1 MSAKILI
8 IDDDLDTLKLVGV
21 MLQRQGYEIS
31 AAADGRQG
39 LAKALAEKPDLILL
53 DVMMPG
59 MDGFE
64 VARQLRK
71 NAQTQSTPI
80 LMFTAKTQLDDKVV
94 GFEVGADDYLTK
106 PTHPAELQAHVR
118 ALLARVEEQT
128 AGDSP
133 AAIQEKPGRI
143 IGVLAPRGGLG
154 VSTIACNLAAAI
166 YSRTQ
171 AEVILAELTPGHGS
185 LGMELGTPNPR
196 GLNRLLSGKPT
207 DINVE
212 VVGSVLVSHGSGLK
226 LLLASE
232 NPRDVSLTAQARN
245 FAVLVPC
252 LASLARF
259 VVLDL
264 GSGLPPYVEG
274 VLPLCND
281 RVVVTEASP
290 NTVGQTRIM
299 LDEISALGVDPTSI
313 RVILNNR
320 VRSDTQILW
329 TEVQKLLGHPLSS
342 VMTPAPELML
352 QASRVHMP
360 AVLSEPTNATSQQ
373 VFKLADQIVEREHA
387 KQV

>member
-39 LAKALAEKPDLILL
+39 LAKAFAEKPDIILL
-53 DVMMPG
+53 DVMMPE
-59 MDGFE
+59 MDGYE

-71 NAQTQSTPI
+71 NPATQSTPI

-118 ALLARVEEQT
+118 ALLSRAEDEAGVE
-128 AGDSP
+128 AP
-133 AAIQEKPGRI
+133 AATQTKPGRV
-143 IGVLAPRGGLG
+143 IGVLSPRGGLG
-154 VSTIACNLAAAI
+154 ASTVACNLAGAL

-171 AEVILAELTPGHGS
+171 GEVILAELTPGRGT
-185 LGMELGTPNPR
+185 LGMDLGTPSPR
-196 GLNRLLSGKPT
+196 GLNRLLSGKP
-207 DINVE
+207 NEVE
-212 VVGSVLVSHGSGLK
+212 REKVQSVLFPHASGLK

-232 NPRDVSLTAQARN
+232 NPRDVSLTVQTRH
-245 FAVLVPC
+245 FAALVPC
-252 LASLARF
+252 LASLGRF

-274 VLPLCND
+274 VLPLCD
-281 RVVVTEASP
+281 ERVVVTEPSP

-299 LDEISALGVDPTSI
+299 LDEITALGIDPASI
-313 RVILNNR
+313 SVVLNNR
-320 VRSDTQILW
+320 MRSDTQILW
-329 TEVQKLLGHPLSS
+329 SEVQKILGHPLSCIL
-342 VMTPAPELML
+342 TPAPELML
-352 QASRVHMP
+352 QAARLHIP
-360 AVLSEPTNATSQQ
+360 AVLSQPTNATSQQ
-373 VFKLADQIVEREHA
+373 VFQLADQMMAREHS
-387 KQV
+387 K

>member
-39 LAKALAEKPDLILL
+39 LAKAIAEKPDVILL
-53 DVMMPG
+53 DVMMPE
-59 MDGFE
+59 MDGYE

-71 NAQTQSTPI
+71 NAQTKSTPI
-80 LMFTAKTQLDDKVV
+80 LMFTAKTQLDDKVI

-106 PTHPAELQAHVR
+106 PTHPSELQAHVR
-118 ALLARVEEQT
+118 ALLDRATDQA
-128 AGDSP
+128 AGEAP
-133 AAIQEKPGRI
+133 AAAQAQPGQI
-143 IGVLAPRGGLG
+143 VGVIAPRGGLG
-154 VSTIACNLAAAI
+154 VSTVACNLAGAF

-171 AEVILAELTPGHGS
+171 AEVILAELTPGRGT
-185 LGMELGTPNPR
+185 LGMELGTPSPH
-196 GLNRLLSGKPT
+196 GLNRLLSGKPNEIT
-207 DINVE
+207 REKVE
-212 VVGSVLVSHGSGLK
+212 SVLVAHGSGLK

-232 NPRDVSLTAQARN
+232 NPRDVSLAAQARH

-252 LASLARF
+252 LASMARY

-274 VLPLCND
+274 ILPLCNE

-299 LDEISALGVDPTSI
+299 LDEITALGIDPASI
-313 RVILNNR
+313 SVVLNNR
-320 VRSDTQILW
+320 MRSDTQILW
-329 TEVQKLLGHPLSS
+329 TEVQKLLGHPLASIL
-342 VMTPAPELML
+342 MPAPELLM
-352 QASRVHMP
+352 QASKAHIP
-360 AVLSEPTNATSQQ
+360 AVLAEPTNATSQQ
-373 VFKLADQIVEREHA
+373 MLKLADQFVAQA
-387 KQV
+387 KTK

>member
-39 LAKALAEKPDLILL
+39 LAKALTEKPDVILL
-53 DVMMPG
+53 DVMMPE
-59 MDGFE
+59 MDGYE

-71 NAQTQSTPI
+71 NPQTQSTPI
-80 LMFTAKTQLDDKVV
+80 LMFTAKTQLDDKVI

-106 PTHPAELQAHVR
+106 PTHPSELQAHVR
-118 ALLARVEEQT
+118 ALLDRATDQAAE
-128 AGDSP
+128 SP
-133 AAIQEKPGRI
+133 AAPQAQPGRVV
-143 IGVLAPRGGLG
+143 GVIAPRGGLG
-154 VSTIACNLAAAI
+154 VSTVACNLAGAF

-171 AEVILAELTPGHGS
+171 AEVILAELTPGRGT
-185 LGMELGTPNPR
+185 LGMELGTPSPH

-207 DINVE
+207 EINREKVE
-212 VVGSVLVSHGSGLK
+212 LVLVAHGSGLK

-232 NPRDVSLTAQARN
+232 NPRDVSLAAQARH

-252 LASLARF
+252 LASMARY

-274 VLPLCND
+274 ILPLCND

-290 NTVGQTRIM
+290 NTVGQTRIL
-299 LDEISALGVDPTSI
+299 LDEITALGIDPVSI
-313 RVILNNR
+313 SVVLNNR
-320 VRSDTQILW
+320 MRSDTQMLW
-329 TEVQKLLGHPLSS
+329 TEVQKLLGHPLASIL
-342 VMTPAPELML
+342 MPAPELLM
-352 QASRVHMP
+352 QAARLHIP
-360 AVLSEPTNATSQQ
+360 AVLAEPTNATSQQ
-373 VFKLADQIVEREHA
+373 ILKFADEIVAQVKA
-387 KQV
+387 K